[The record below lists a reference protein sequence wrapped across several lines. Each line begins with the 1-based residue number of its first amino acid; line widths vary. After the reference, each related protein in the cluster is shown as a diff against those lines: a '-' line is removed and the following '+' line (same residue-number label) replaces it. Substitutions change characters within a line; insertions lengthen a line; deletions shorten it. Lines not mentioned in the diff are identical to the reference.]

1 MKNNLMKVYPEW
13 HSKKNLFKYGAIHV
27 SKGESFFKIYDIGN
41 LVNNIADGEFKNS
54 MHIMIVG
61 KSGMQGSPFKG
72 FPVNEVNENSDNLKF
87 LKPLFTAVTSADWH
101 CFDMRELRDAKEQ
114 GKVAV
119 KDIALSRV
127 IDGYDYVI
135 IIPEVTAAKFP
146 KK

>member
-1 MKNNLMKVYPEW
+1 
-13 HSKKNLFKYGAIHV
+13 
-27 SKGESFFKIYDIGN
+27 
-41 LVNNIADGEFKNS
+41 
-54 MHIMIVG
+54 
-61 KSGMQGSPFKG
+61 
-72 FPVNEVNENSDNLKF
+72 
-87 LKPLFTAVTSADWH
+87 
-101 CFDMRELRDAKEQ
+101 MRELRDAKEQ